1 MIKHD
6 PATSA
11 LPLTSYAVLGL
22 LTQGEASGYDLIKRA
37 QQCIAYFFWSPS
49 RSQIYAELGRLEG
62 GGYVTERAVEQE
74 RRPDKRVYAITP
86 TGEAT
91 LHAWLIDPQTTASQT
106 ILLLK
111 IFLGKLITPEQ
122 LITQIRRTQGQ
133 AQATLAEY
141 QQLEAEHPSKV
152 DDFFPYLTLLS
163 GLAHTRATI
172 EWADRVIAELEQTK
186 E

>member
-1 MIKHD
+1 MPKQD
-6 PATSA
+6 LPTAA

-49 RSQIYAELGRLEG
+49 RSQIYAELGRLEA

-91 LHAWLIDPQTTASQT
+91 LHTWLIDPQTAGSHT

-111 IFLGKLITPEQ
+111 IFLGQ
-122 LITQIRRTQGQ
+122 LIPRDQLIAQIRWAQAQ

-141 QQLEAEHPSKV
+141 QRLEAEHPSKA
-152 DDFFPYLTLLS
+152 DDFYPYLTLLS
-163 GLAHTRATI
+163 GLAHTEATI
-172 EWADRVIAELEQTK
+172 GWADRVIAQLEQEK

>member
-1 MIKHD
+1 MPRQELK
-6 PATSA
+6 TVA

-49 RSQIYAELGRLEG
+49 RSQIYAELGRLEV

-74 RRPDKRVYAITP
+74 RRPDKRIYAITP
-86 TGEAT
+86 TGEQV
-91 LHAWLIDPQTTASQT
+91 LQVWLIDPQTATSHT

-111 IFLGKLITPEQ
+111 VFLGNLIPPEL
-122 LITQIRRTQGQ
+122 LIAQIRWARDQ
-133 AQATLAEY
+133 AQATLAEF
-141 QQLEAEHPSKV
+141 QQLEAEHPSKT

-163 GLAHTRATI
+163 GLAHTGATI
-172 EWADRVIAELEQTK
+172 QWADQVIAQLEQTQ